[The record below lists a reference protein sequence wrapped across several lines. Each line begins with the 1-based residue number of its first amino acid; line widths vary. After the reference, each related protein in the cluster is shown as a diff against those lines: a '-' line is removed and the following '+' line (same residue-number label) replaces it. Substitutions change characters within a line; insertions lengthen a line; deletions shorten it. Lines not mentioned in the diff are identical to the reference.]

1 MDNPIDNTLCQGS
14 EEMMESEQDRQCF
27 DKEFM
32 KAYIEDLKERGRSL
46 IFKIIKNE
54 YTELSHN
61 VFTDVSQIDKKFI
74 SKGQVTL
81 RIIFPFTKKK
91 REKKKVF
98 LLNIKFS

>member
-46 IFKIIKNE
+46 IFKII
-54 YTELSHN
+54 
-61 VFTDVSQIDKKFI
+61 
-74 SKGQVTL
+74 
-81 RIIFPFTKKK
+81 
-91 REKKKVF
+91 
-98 LLNIKFS
+98 